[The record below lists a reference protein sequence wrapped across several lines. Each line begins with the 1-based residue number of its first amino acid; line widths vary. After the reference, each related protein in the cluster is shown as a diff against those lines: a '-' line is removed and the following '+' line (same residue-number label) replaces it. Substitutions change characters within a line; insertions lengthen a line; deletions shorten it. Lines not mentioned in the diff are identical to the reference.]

1 MSRMPIYPKETKL
14 DVKTPPAMADRQ
26 LAQIGLLGKADAAI
40 HSLMSTHL
48 FPPVF
53 IANALGN
60 TVAHAHTAILT
71 GDRLRVALVIPP
83 KVSQA
88 KISLLA
94 TGQSAAVVVKSNELD
109 GTAIDS
115 TGVTFLVSTTDW
127 ATGDWPGTKEAQQIY
142 TQMAQFYEGDRYLTL
157 KSSPD
162 WDPDVVELKIHG
174 DSGGSSNWCVVSGI
188 YVQFVYPTV

>member
-53 IANALGN
+53 IANAFGN
-60 TVAHAHTAILT
+60 TVAETAGILS

-83 KVSQA
+83 KVAQA

-94 TGQSAAVVVKSNELD
+94 TGQSAVVVVKSNELD

-115 TGVTFLVSTTDW
+115 TGVTFVVSTTDW
-127 ATGDWPGTKEAQQIY
+127 AGGNWPGYKEAQQIF

-162 WDPDVVELKIHG
+162 WDPDVIELKIHG
-174 DSGGSSNWCVVSGI
+174 DAGGMSNWCNVAGI